1 MPRPVHFEI
10 HASDPQRAI
19 TFYSGLFEWEF
30 KKWEGPT
37 EYWLVTT
44 GPDTQRGINGGLMKR
59 MGDPPIEMAA
69 VNAYVCTVEV
79 PNIETYMKKAS
90 SVGARL
96 AVPKMAIPGVGWLC
110 YYKDTEGNIF
120 GMTQNDPLAK

>member
-120 GMTQNDPLAK
+120 GMMQNDPLAK

>member
-44 GPDTQRGINGGLMKR
+44 GADTQRGINGGLMKR

>member
-19 TFYSGLFEWEF
+19 AFYKALFGWEF
-30 KKWEGPT
+30 KNWGGPM

-44 GPDTQRGINGGLMKR
+44 GLENQPGINGGLIKR
-59 MGDPPIEMAA
+59 QGGPPVDMAA
-69 VNAYVCTVEV
+69 VNAYVCTVDV
-79 PNIETYMKKAS
+79 PNIDVYIKKADS
-90 SVGARL
+90 AGAPV

-120 GMTQNDPLAK
+120 GMMQSDPSAK